1 MQQRHNPV
9 RLYVNMKYRRVLDSQ
24 KQFLFCLLT
33 ELAELLQTF
42 FLECLTAHC
51 PGSRDDWYDIDQ
63 EL

>member
-42 FLECLTAHC
+42 F
-51 PGSRDDWYDIDQ
+51 WNV
-63 EL
+63 